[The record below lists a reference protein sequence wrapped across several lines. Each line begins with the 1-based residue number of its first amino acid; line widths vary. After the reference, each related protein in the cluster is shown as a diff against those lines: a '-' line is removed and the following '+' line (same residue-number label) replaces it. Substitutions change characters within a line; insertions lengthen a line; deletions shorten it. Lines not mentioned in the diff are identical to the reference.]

1 MTRHE
6 PKIIPQLEAAC
17 CEPEKNGT
25 VVLDP
30 VAFEGWAPGLR
41 KSAWVLTNGRETIAL
56 GSDGNARMAIELGA
70 SRYLLAG
77 ANGHSSIQAAIDAA
91 QGGEIILI
99 APGTYEE
106 RCEFTMDEDG
116 SAVLRSD
123 ACGLVISKS
132 VTLQGVTDDGAPILD
147 ADDVVATV
155 VATCASANGVSF
167 AITADNVTIQGLA
180 LIPASAPDVA
190 DGGREVGKVLD
201 VRGAAFT
208 LRCCVIKSKAP
219 HRVLSAVSFSG
230 SDLGAGSVVSGN
242 RLYGTITLPAGA
254 GLRASASPTLLVSD
268 NETRDIPVAN
278 GSPKAPEV
286 TALVA
291 LDDNARHTVEDS
303 DGGLIIEDHDIDE
316 RSATPTQ
323 HSLDAYI
330 VRLLRNHSGVGAA
343 VLDAAGH
350 VRKGVTGVSEDGAGL
365 RETYVYRSIQA
376 AIDAA
381 GNGDTVLISPGTYVE
396 ALTIERK
403 SITLRAADGEK
414 VTIAPMD
421 ADAVALTVRGSFD
434 AEDSPGRIVVEG
446 ITFKSCA
453 CGIHVTEDTKLDTL
467 LVRDAQFTGIRRQAI
482 YVGEGPAAA
491 NGASGLAKLI
501 VQDSDFSGSGFAL
514 EEGGVLELRRY
525 GGDLEVVR
533 STFAGGT
540 HPGAA
545 PANVIELYGSRGAR
559 SWPLGRVRL
568 SGVVVT
574 GHFAGSVLRIRHFS
588 DVCGLAITPDS
599 DLAGL
604 DLTDAVPGSGR
615 ALDIQGFDAAYDA
628 SGYSLLYPF
637 QADSLP
643 VPVGRTPQAAERISR
658 DAGIERAVFS
668 GRRADYEITL
678 VGQDLLINSGDEG
691 LQGLSDIRVLSFRDC
706 IVDLTRP
713 VWLVD
718 TRGCLKST
726 YGDIQSALDAAQEGE
741 RLVVGAGTYEQNLR
755 IVKAV
760 TLSGANVAL
769 TGTARDRK
777 DETVLRGHITVGPE
791 AESAVVDG
799 FTIIGSITTGLSPG
813 ARQRFVIQNSV
824 IDGSGTGAAISLMN
838 GATATIANNR
848 IIGGADEAIYVP
860 YGFGDLA
867 ITGNRIEAAVGS
879 AAIALG
885 GGSGVDRVHVLGNTI
900 MGGDYGV
907 LIEVSSG
914 FAQAGDAI
922 HIAGNTFGDPVERC
936 APAVACVYADDF
948 VPESLRP
955 SLGVSVSLN
964 TYFVT
969 APAVEEDVHFE
980 TLLSDELS
988 PGAVMRLLCD
998 ASAPNPNPDEQPS
1011 GDRAEEASPPALEPY
1026 GPACTIARTG
1036 R

>member
-6 PKIIPQLEAAC
+6 PKIIPQLQAAC
-17 CEPEKNGT
+17 CEPEQNGT

-41 KSAWVLTNGRETIAL
+41 KSAWVLTNGRETVAL
-56 GSDGNARMAIELGA
+56 GTDGNARMAIELGA

-106 RCEFTMDEDG
+106 RCEFTMDEEG
-116 SAVLRSD
+116 PAGLRRD

-132 VTLQGVTDDGAPILD
+132 VTLQGVTNDGTPILD
-147 ADDVVATV
+147 GDDVAATV
-155 VATCASANGVSF
+155 VAMCASANGVSY
-167 AITADNVTIQGLA
+167 AITADNVTIHGLA

-190 DGGREVGKVLD
+190 DGGSEVGKMLD

-208 LRCCVIKSKAP
+208 LRSVTFSEP
-219 HRVLSAVSFSG
+219 DLSA
-230 SDLGAGSVVSGN
+230 D
-242 RLYGTITLPAGA
+242 
-254 GLRASASPTLLVSD
+254 SPTA
-268 NETRDIPVAN
+268 R
-278 GSPKAPEV
+278 EV
-286 TALVA
+286 TTLAA
-291 LDDNARHTVEDS
+291 FDDNALHTVEDS
-303 DGGLIIEDHDIDE
+303 DGGLIVEDHDIDE
-316 RSATPTQ
+316 RSAAPTQ

-330 VRLLRNHSGVGAA
+330 VRLLRTYSGIGAA
-343 VLDAAGH
+343 VFDAAGH
-350 VRKGVTGVSEDGAGL
+350 VRKGATAVSEDGAGL

-381 GNGDTVLISPGTYVE
+381 GDGDTVLISPGTYVE
-396 ALTIERK
+396 SLTIERK
-403 SITLRAADGEK
+403 SITLRAADGK
-414 VTIAPMD
+414 RVTIAPMD
-421 ADAVALTVRGSFD
+421 ADGVALTVRGSFN
-434 AEDSPGRIVVEG
+434 AEGSAGRIVVEG
-446 ITFKSCA
+446 ITFESCA

-482 YVGEGPAAA
+482 CVDEGTAAT
-491 NGASGLAKLI
+491 NGASALARLI
-501 VQDSDFSGSGFAL
+501 VHDSDFSGSGFAL

-525 GGDLEVVR
+525 AGDLEVVR

-545 PANVIELYGSRGAR
+545 PSNVIELYGSRDAP

-574 GHFAGSVLRIRHFS
+574 GHFVGSILRIRHFS
-588 DVCGLAITPDS
+588 DISGLAITPDT
-599 DLAGL
+599 DRAGL

-615 ALDIQGFDAAYDA
+615 ALDIHCFDATYDA
-628 SGYSLLYPF
+628 SGYSLLYPL

-643 VPVGRTPQAAERISR
+643 VPAERTPQAADRMSR

-668 GRRADYEITL
+668 GRRGDYEITM
-678 VGQDLLINSGDEG
+678 VGKDLLINSADEG
-691 LQGLSDIRVLSFRDC
+691 LQTLSDIRVLSFSDC

-718 TRGCLKST
+718 TRSCLKST

-769 TGTARDRK
+769 TGTSRYRK
-777 DETVLRGHITVGPE
+777 DETVLRGHITVAPE
-791 AESAVVDG
+791 AASAVVDG
-799 FTIIGSITTGLSPG
+799 FTIIGSITTGLAPG
-813 ARQRFVIQNSV
+813 ARQRFIIQNSV

-848 IIGGADEAIYVP
+848 IIGGVDEAIYVP

-885 GGSGVDRVHVLGNTI
+885 GGSGVDHMHVLGNTI

-914 FAQAGDAI
+914 FAQPGDAI

-980 TLLSDELS
+980 TLPSDELS
-988 PGAVMRLLCD
+988 PSAVMSILCD
-998 ASAPNPNPDEQPS
+998 ASAPNRNPDEQPS
-1011 GDRAEEASPPALEPY
+1011 GDRTEEASRAALEPY
-1026 GPACTIARTG
+1026 GPEFTAARTG